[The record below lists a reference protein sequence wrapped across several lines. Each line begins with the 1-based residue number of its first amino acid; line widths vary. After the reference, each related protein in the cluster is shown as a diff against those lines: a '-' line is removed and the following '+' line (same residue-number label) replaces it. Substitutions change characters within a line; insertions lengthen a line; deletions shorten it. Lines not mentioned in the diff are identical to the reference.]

1 MATCGQFLT
10 LVGLS
15 FFFLTI
21 FSSRLERKF
30 SLTSTLGI
38 VRWQKRVHYY
48 LFKIKWNQYNENIA
62 KFLPRSNERIFIRD
76 NYFSEYEVFR
86 ANPKK

>member
-1 MATCGQFLT
+1 
-10 LVGLS
+10 
-15 FFFLTI
+15 
-21 FSSRLERKF
+21 
-30 SLTSTLGI
+30 
-38 VRWQKRVHYY
+38 VHYY

-62 KFLPRSNERIFIRD
+62 KFLPRSDERIFIRD